1 MPALA
6 LFAPVK
12 QLHTGAR
19 AADSELIWHLKWEW
33 SGIMTA
39 AEIATGHALT
49 HAGCLLQ
56 PLLLLCSLKF
66 LVEEEESTR
75 RGTKVPSCRDT
86 PKLCAN

>member
-56 PLLLLCSLKF
+56 PLLLLLAA
-66 LVEEEESTR
+66 
-75 RGTKVPSCRDT
+75 PY
-86 PKLCAN
+86 